1 MAPRNAAG
9 QAAKAQRRKEMK
21 GCRTKAKRRK
31 EKSLCG
37 LAPLRAKNKMSRRRK
52 VQACFYALIIR
63 RGGRAPCTR
72 DKKKNGAQR
81 RKEMKGGLTKM
92 RSLPAVGRVQRKN
105 LFAAWRLCEKIKKL
119 PRRPEY

>member
-1 MAPRNAAG
+1 
-9 QAAKAQRRKEMK
+9 MK

-72 DKKKNGAQR
+72 KNSALGIKKRMAPRNAAGQAAKAQR
-81 RKEMKGGLTKM
+81 REGAKKKSLCGL
-92 RSLPAVGRVQRKN
+92 
-105 LFAAWRLCEKIKKL
+105 AALREDKKAS
-119 PRRPEY
+119 